1 MWLMVCRWPQS
12 QESNWAKPHLCKL
25 ARHRPWLSGN
35 GSSETMYDEGDWNL
49 AVSLVGSVTIVW
61 LTSEADDQSSLHCVR
76 PIVSTDSA
84 GASKQGGG
92 EKRVLVVTWRAP
104 RIETLETSR
113 RWGMGRGYIYL
124 QLFHTVGSPKSTA
137 DLQTETINWWA
148 QEIRQSVN
156 YFTLGIGGALLW
168 QRVSSC
174 VCSSVCLSASTSP
187 ELGIRSSPI
196 FVRVTY
202 GRGSALFWWRCDN
215 LCPFGFMGDV
225 IFAHS

>member
-84 GASKQGGG
+84 GASKQRGGKKSSSGHMARAEDRDAGDVEEMGNG
-92 EKRVLVVTWRAP
+92 EGVYISSAFSYCWVPKINCRLTDGNNKLMGPRNQAISKLLHPRYWWRTILIACQFV
-104 RIETLETSR
+104 R
-113 RWGMGRGYIYL
+113 
-124 QLFHTVGSPKSTA
+124 LF
-137 DLQTETINWWA
+137 
-148 QEIRQSVN
+148 
-156 YFTLGIGGALLW
+156 
-168 QRVSSC
+168 
-174 VCSSVCLSASTSP
+174 VCLS
-187 ELGIRSSPI
+187 
-196 FVRVTY
+196 V
-202 GRGSALFWWRCDN
+202 
-215 LCPFGFMGDV
+215 CPQ
-225 IFAHS
+225 ARLRN